1 MATKKKPAAKRPAA
15 SAAAAAKRPATASAQ
30 TWAQP
35 SAKLY
40 QLPFAQ
46 GDMGEAAQCASE
58 TIRSTAEQV
67 MKAGSDAMQQFFGQ
81 NGAQFPQFQQ
91 FQQFQQFPQFQQFQ
105 FPQFPGIDAKA
116 GEKAFAFG
124 RDASEQLTKSA
135 GSATRVVN
143 EAVDIS
149 RENAEAIV
157 EVGNIAVNVS
167 KQVSAEIIG
176 FVNKSFAQNVELS
189 KQAFNCRTLNDMFDL
204 QSKIVKSNLDSFF
217 NESLKISELAFQCAS
232 DISEPLNER
241 ISESAE
247 RLTKVAAA

>member
-15 SAAAAAKRPATASAQ
+15 AAAPAAKRPAAASQHA
-30 TWAQP
+30 WAQQ

-46 GDMGEAAQCASE
+46 GDIGQAAQRATE
-58 TIRSTAEQV
+58 TLRSTTEQMV
-67 MKAGSDAMQQFFGQ
+67 KAGSDAMQQFFGQ
-81 NGAQFPQFQQ
+81 SGS
-91 FQQFQQFPQFQQFQ
+91 QFQ
-105 FPQFPGIDAKA
+105 FPSFGSMPSMPAMPSFPGFDAKA

-124 RDASEQLTKSA
+124 RDASEQLTKAA
-135 GSATRVVN
+135 GSTNRAVN
-143 EAVDIS
+143 EAVEIS
-149 RENAEAIV
+149 RENAEAVV
-157 EVGNIAVNVS
+157 EAGNIAVNVS
-167 KQVSAEIIG
+167 KQMSAEIIS
-176 FVNKSFAQNVELS
+176 FVNKSFAHNVELS

-204 QSKIVKSNLDSFF
+204 QGKIVKSNLDAFF
-217 NESLKISELAFQCAS
+217 NESLKMSEMAFQCAS